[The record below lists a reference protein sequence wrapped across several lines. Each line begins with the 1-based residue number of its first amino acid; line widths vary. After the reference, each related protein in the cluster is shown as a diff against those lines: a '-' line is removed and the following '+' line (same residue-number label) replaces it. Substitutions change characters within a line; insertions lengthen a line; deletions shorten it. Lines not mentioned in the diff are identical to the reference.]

1 MKDFI
6 PEPHLFIDGEWIRA
20 QGNPSQ
26 PLRNPATEEEIGRVP
41 HASEQNLN
49 AALDSSARAF
59 KSWSCVAPYDRARI
73 LKDAANLIRERAE
86 LIAAQTTREQGKTLV
101 EARGEVLGAADTFE
115 WFAEEGR
122 RAYGRIVPSRNVGHR
137 WLVMK
142 EPVGPVAAF
151 SPWNFPAMLSSRKIA
166 ASLSAGCTCILKPAE
181 ETPSAALAF
190 AKALQDAGLPNGV
203 LNIVTGVPDFISRY
217 LIASPVI
224 KKITFTGSTGIGKHL
239 ARLAADGM
247 KKATFELGGHSP
259 VIVFDDV
266 NVEDVVKTLVIGKIR
281 NAGQVCI
288 APTRFYVQEGI
299 YKQFVQAFTE
309 AIGRVSVGNGLDPAN
324 QMGSMANGRRIDAM
338 ERLVA
343 DATKQGARV
352 LTGGER
358 GANKGHFWQPTFLAE
373 VPDHAQMMNE
383 EPFGPLAIANPF
395 STLDEAVDHAN
406 RLPYGLAAYAFTE
419 SNKRSIAVARA
430 LEAGV
435 VGINNLTVSIA
446 EAPFGG
452 IKESGYGSE
461 AGQEGLDAFL
471 NTKFV
476 SEM

>member
-1 MKDFI
+1 MNDHT
-6 PEPHLFIDGEWIRA
+6 PAPHLFIDGEWISGQSRA
-20 QGNPSQ
+20 SQ
-26 PLRNPATEEEIGRVP
+26 PLLNPATEQEIGRLP
-41 HASEQNLN
+41 HATRDDLDVALASSE
-49 AALDSSARAF
+49 RAF
-59 KSWSCVAPYDRARI
+59 RTWKTIAPYDRAKI
-73 LKDAANLIRERAE
+73 LKRAADLIRERAE
-86 LIAAQTTREQGKTLV
+86 PIARKITEEQGKAIG

-115 WFAEEGR
+115 WYAEEGR
-122 RAYGRIVPSRNVGHR
+122 RAYGRVIPSREQGHR
-137 WLVMK
+137 WLVVK

-166 ASLSAGCTCILKPAE
+166 AALAAGCSCIIKPAE

-190 AKALQDAGLPNGV
+190 AKALQDAGLPDGV
-203 LNIVTGVPDFISRY
+203 LNVVFGVPGDISSY

-224 KKITFTGSTGIGKHL
+224 KKLTFTGSTVIGKHL

-266 NVEDVVKTLVIGKIR
+266 DVQKVVQILITGKFR

-299 YKQFVQAFTE
+299 YDRFVQAFAE
-309 AIGRVSVGNGLDPAN
+309 ASDALRVGNGMDPES
-324 QMGSMANGRRIDAM
+324 QMGAMANPRRIEAM

-343 DATKQGARV
+343 NADDKGAKV
-352 LTGGER
+352 LAGGR
-358 GANKGHFWQPTFLAE
+358 RAADKGHFWRPTLLGR
-373 VPDHAQMMNE
+373 VPNDAAVMNE
-383 EPFGPLAIANPF
+383 EPFGPIAIANPF
-395 STLDEAVDHAN
+395 STLEEAVTQAN
-406 RLPYGLAAYAFTE
+406 RLPFGLASYAFTE
-419 SNKRSIAVARA
+419 SQKRSIAVANA
-430 LEAGV
+430 LESGV

-461 AGQEGLDAFL
+461 AGQEGLEAFL
-471 NTKFV
+471 NTKFI